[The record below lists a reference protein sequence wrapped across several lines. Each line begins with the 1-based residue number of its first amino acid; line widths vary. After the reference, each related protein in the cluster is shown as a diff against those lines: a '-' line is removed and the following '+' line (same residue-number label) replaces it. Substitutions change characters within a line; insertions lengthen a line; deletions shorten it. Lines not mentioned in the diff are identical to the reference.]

1 MNLDLYSTFLP
12 RVSVSLIWALLNI
25 PFAIRVLKMASFICM
40 EHIQNETSIQKQIEI
55 GSLLYIIQKPE
66 KLDNNI

>member
-12 RVSVSLIWALLNI
+12 QVSVSLIWTLSNI
-25 PFAIRVLKMASFICM
+25 PFAIRVLKMASFICT
-40 EHIQNETSIQKQIEI
+40 EHVQNETSVQKQIEI
-55 GSLLYIIQKPE
+55 GSLLYIIRKPE